1 MLELFLQELIPER
14 KIVSLTYAPQE
25 HFNPWRRRKDV
36 RVDVECTDADGSRF
50 VVEMQIAEQKD
61 FYERA
66 VFISSFAVQQQLR
79 KGRRGYNFPTV
90 YFIGLMDFSLHKG
103 SDEVAYRY
111 TLRENRTGERMTDR
125 LQYIFL
131 ELPNCRKALTD
142 EASVMDNFC
151 YALHNMHTL
160 KERPPQL
167 DKEIFRL
174 LFESAEICNFAPRER
189 IKYEYDMT
197 TKRDILNYIDFARE
211 DGEKKGMEKGMEK
224 GAEQKA
230 KEIARQMLAEKLSID
245 LISRV
250 TGLDEE
256 LIRSLQDSN

>member
-1 MLELFLQELIPER
+1 
-14 KIVSLTYAPQE
+14 
-25 HFNPWRRRKDV
+25 
-36 RVDVECTDADGSRF
+36 
-50 VVEMQIAEQKD
+50 
-61 FYERA
+61 
-66 VFISSFAVQQQLR
+66 
-79 KGRRGYNFPTV
+79 
-90 YFIGLMDFSLHKG
+90 
-103 SDEVAYRY
+103 
-111 TLRENRTGERMTDR
+111 
-125 LQYIFL
+125 
-131 ELPNCRKALTD
+131 
-142 EASVMDNFC
+142 MDNFC

-211 DGEKKGMEKGMEK
+211 DGEKKGMEKG
-224 GAEQKA
+224 AEQKA
-230 KEIARQMLAEKLSID
+230 REIARQMLAEKLSID

-250 TGLDEE
+250 TGLDED